1 MRRCLIALLLLLF
14 APLSGRA
21 AAPVARVDN
30 PHTRVEVFAE
40 TATVKAGEP
49 LWVAVRFAPTPGW
62 HTYWKN
68 YGDSGKEPGLHWQLP
83 AGWNAAAPLY
93 PVPERIPVGPL
104 MNYGYERPQSLLV
117 ALTPPP
123 DAAAGPVRI
132 GLDAEW
138 LVCEEICVP
147 EDGQF
152 RFGIAVG
159 ETAGPPSA
167 PDVFAAARAALP
179 RPSPWTA
186 TARMSPEAL
195 RLDIDMSASE
205 AALVADAYFFPLD
218 DGLIDYAAPQ
228 KLMLSDAGLVLAMV
242 RPGDAPEMAE
252 MRGVLAI
259 TNAHGDREGFSL
271 SAPIVSD
278 PALTVAGTTGVEL
291 GLWVAVLFAFL
302 GGMILNL
309 MPCVFPVLSLK
320 AFALVRA
327 HGAGAAAARRDGLAY
342 GAGIV
347 TSFLVVAGVFLAL
360 RSAGAAIGWG
370 FQLQSPWV
378 VTSLALILFVLGLS
392 LAGFVTLGARLS
404 GLGESL
410 ATKGGL
416 RGAFFTGVLATVVAT
431 PCTAPFMAPALGY
444 AVFQP
449 TPVALAVFLSLGL
462 GLAAPY
468 LLLAFVP
475 GLQRLLPKPGPWLET
490 FRQFLAFPMFLTVIW
505 LLWVL
510 GQEAGSEAVA
520 LALLAMLGTGFLI
533 WLWRAGVRFGMLGR
547 GAVAMLGLALAIPF
561 VHAGNDLFASG
572 IASGAGA
579 SRTVADFKQA
589 LGVEPWSPERVDA
602 LRAEGR
608 PVFVYFTAA
617 WCITCAVNERI
628 TFDNAKVAAF
638 VSERGI
644 AMLEADW
651 TNEDPR
657 ITKALARFG
666 RNGVPLYLYYP
677 KGARAPVIL
686 PQILTPDIFMS
697 RIEAASRDLAES

>member
-1 MRRCLIALLLLLF
+1 MRRCLLPLLLILL
-14 APLSGRA
+14 APVAWA
-21 AAPVARVDN
+21 AAGPVARVDN
-30 PHTRVEVFAE
+30 PHTRVEIYTE
-40 TATVKAGEP
+40 TATVRAGEP

-83 AGWNAAAPLY
+83 PGWQATEALY

-117 ALTPPP
+117 ALTPPV
-123 DAAAGPVRI
+123 DAPPGPLSV

-152 RFGIAVG
+152 RFEIAVG
-159 ETAGPPSA
+159 ETAGPPLA
-167 PDVFAAARAALP
+167 PDIFAAARGELP

-186 TARMSPEAL
+186 SARMSASAF
-195 RLDIDMSASE
+195 RLDIDISPSE
-205 AALVADAYFFPLD
+205 TALVENAYFFPLD
-218 DGLIDYAAPQ
+218 DGLINYAAPQ
-228 KLMLSDAGLVLAMV
+228 KLTISDAGLALAV
-242 RPGDAPEMAE
+242 ARPEDAPEMASA
-252 MRGVLAI
+252 RGVLAI
-259 TNAHGDREGFSL
+259 SNAHGDREGFSL
-271 SAPIVSD
+271 NVPIASD
-278 PALTVAGTTGVEL
+278 PVLTVAGTTGVDL
-291 GLWVAVLFAFL
+291 GLWTAALFAFL
-302 GGMILNL
+302 GGMLLNL

-378 VTSLALILFVLGLS
+378 VTLLALILFILGLS
-392 LAGFVTLGARLS
+392 LVGFVSLGARLS
-404 GLGESL
+404 GLGEGL
-410 ATKGGL
+410 ASQGGL
-416 RGAFFTGVLATVVAT
+416 RGAFFTGVLATVGAT

-475 GLQRLLPKPGPWLET
+475 GMRRLLPKPGPWLET

-520 LALLAMLGTGFLI
+520 LALVAMLGTAFLI
-533 WLWRAGVRFGMLGR
+533 WLWRAGTRFGMRGR
-547 GAVAMLGLALAIPF
+547 GAVAVLGLALAVPF
-561 VHAGNDLFASG
+561 VHAGNDLFAADTAKG
-572 IASGAGA
+572 EGA
-579 SRTVADFKQA
+579 SRAAADFKQA

-602 LRAEGR
+602 LRAEGH

-617 WCITCAVNERI
+617 WCITCQVNERI

-666 RNGVPLYLYYP
+666 RNGVPLYLYYRR
-677 KGARAPVIL
+677 GARAPVIL

-697 RIEAASRDLAES
+697 RIDAASRNVAES